1 MKVSMPILLVLLGLN
16 VHAADEAVSRDGDLN
31 RLQGRWTAKAGTRH
45 EIHVVIEIKGRGVC
59 AAIKTPQGLDFQVQG
74 ELKLDE
80 TTSPRSLDWKK
91 LIGPDQQPLP
101 EIAAVYK
108 IDGDTFTVCNGGF
121 LGARPKEFKPGEGV
135 LADVVVFHRLDTK
148 DTRTGSTT
156 APASPAAAQ
165 RSSLTVSSDT
175 KKPPATGVGQARPA
189 PPSASPYVWQGG
201 SGTGEDE
208 YHVLAAASL
217 PPPLIRRC
225 SSKVSPQCPAKTEK
239 GLPAMIQSVGT
250 PFARPFLG
258 VPIHPMTDRQ
268 ENAPWQSTVRKP
280 RKKSRK
286 RCTSSRRENSRA
298 AASRR
303 RR

>member
-16 VHAADEAVSRDGDLN
+16 VHAADKAVSRDGDLN
-31 RLQGRWTAKAGTRH
+31 RLQGRWTAKAGPRH
-45 EIHVVIEIKGRGVC
+45 EIHVVIDIKGRGVC

-121 LGARPKEFKPGEGV
+121 LGARPREFKPGEGA

-165 RSSLTVSSDT
+165 RSRLTVSFGQQEA
-175 KKPPATGVGQARPA
+175 PCHWGQASTA
-189 PPSASPYVWQGG
+189 SAPSASPYVWRGG

-208 YHVLAAASL
+208 YYALAAASL
-217 PPPLIRRC
+217 PPPHPPLKLE
-225 SSKVSPQCPAKTEK
+225 SVA
-239 GLPAMIQSVGT
+239 AMSGK
-250 PFARPFLG
+250 
-258 VPIHPMTDRQ
+258 
-268 ENAPWQSTVRKP
+268 N
-280 RKKSRK
+280 
-286 RCTSSRRENSRA
+286 
-298 AASRR
+298 
-303 RR
+303 

>member
-16 VHAADEAVSRDGDLN
+16 VHAADEAVSRNGDLN
-31 RLQGRWTAKAGTRH
+31 RLQGRWTAKAGPHH

-156 APASPAAAQ
+156 APASPPAAAQ
-165 RSSLTVSSDT
+165 RLSLTTVSSDS

-189 PPSASPYVWQGG
+189 PLPPVRT
-201 SGTGEDE
+201 SGEA
-208 YHVLAAASL
+208 VLA
-217 PPPLIRRC
+217 R
-225 SSKVSPQCPAKTEK
+225 AKTN
-239 GLPAMIQSVGT
+239 T
-250 PFARPFLG
+250 TR
-258 VPIHPMTDRQ
+258 
-268 ENAPWQSTVRKP
+268 
-280 RKKSRK
+280 
-286 RCTSSRRENSRA
+286 
-298 AASRR
+298 
-303 RR
+303 